1 MGPLAMKALAPL
13 LLGGVVLASGAY
25 LAATDRLPFGGPPR
39 VADLEPA
46 TDATVGVPAPQR
58 SPLGINLAYT
68 HYWATQQPFVDLFKQ
83 SGDWI
88 PQREGDG
95 RWDTGEELDVDER
108 GWIASLEPG
117 QKATTLVTWDNGGRY
132 EGGRYVLDF
141 DGKGRVA
148 VFGDDEGTTSKG
160 GLGLDLKPGSGLR
173 LELLETDPKDPVRDI
188 RIVPAKLKKRA
199 EKQPFNAR
207 FLELI
212 EPFRALRMM
221 DLQQTNNSPQVRWEE
236 RAHPDDARQT
246 SDRGVALELLIDL
259 ANETERDP
267 WFCVPHQADDDYV
280 RAMAELV
287 KERLDKGRSV
297 YLEYS
302 NEVWNN
308 QFEQARYAREQ
319 GLELGL
325 SRDGTEAQ
333 LRFYSRRSIE
343 VFRIWRDVFKSQRSR
358 IVRVLAAQSA
368 NPWSSEVVLDWND
381 AHDDADVLAIAPY
394 FGGNLGG
401 PEARERVSQMTVE
414 DLLEAT
420 AEDLERVL
428 EHVAQHAA
436 LTERHDLR
444 LVAYEAGQHLAG
456 HLGVEN
462 DEVLTRLF
470 QAANRHERMGALYQ
484 RFFEGWKAAGGDE
497 AFLFNSIEAYSKW
510 GSWGLLEHQLQRLDE
525 APKYQATLDF
535 IDDQRAWW

>member
-13 LLGGVVLASGAY
+13 LLGGVVLSAGAY
-25 LAATDRLPFGGPPR
+25 LAASDRLPFGGPER
-39 VADLEPA
+39 VADLEPSRDPVA
-46 TDATVGVPAPQR
+46 GEAAPQR
-58 SPLGINLAYT
+58 SPLGLNLAYT

-95 RWDTGEELDVDER
+95 RWDTGEALEVDEH
-108 GWIASLEPG
+108 GWITSLEPG
-117 QKATTLVTWDNGGRY
+117 QKATSLVAWDNGGRY
-132 EGGRYVLDF
+132 AGGRYVLEF
-141 DGKGRVA
+141 DGKGRLA
-148 VFGDDEGTTSKG
+148 LFGDAEATTSKS
-160 GLGLDLKPGSGLR
+160 GLGIDLKPRTGLR
-173 LELLETDPKDPVRDI
+173 LELLETDPKDPVHDI
-188 RIVPAKLKKRA
+188 RIVPAKLRTRA
-199 EKQPFNAR
+199 EKQPFDPR
-207 FLELI
+207 FIELI

-221 DLQQTNNSPQVRWEE
+221 DLQQTNSPQVRWED
-236 RAHPDDARQT
+236 RARLDDARQT
-246 SDRGVALELLIDL
+246 SPRGVALELLLDL
-259 ANETERDP
+259 ANATERDP
-267 WFCVPHQADDDYV
+267 WLCVPHGADDAYV
-280 RAMAELV
+280 RAMAELTL
-287 KERLDKGRSV
+287 ERLDKQRSV

-343 VFRIWRDVFKSQRSR
+343 VFRIWREVFKSQRSR
-358 IVRVLAAQSA
+358 VVRVLAAQSA
-368 NPWSSEVVLDWND
+368 NPWSSEVVLGWND
-381 AHDDADVLAIAPY
+381 AHDDADLLAIAPY
-394 FGGNLGG
+394 FGGGLGG
-401 PEARERVSQMTVE
+401 PEARERVSGMTV
-414 DLLEAT
+414 DDVLDAA
-420 AEDLERVL
+420 AEDLESVL
-428 EHVAQHAA
+428 AQVAQHAA
-436 LTERHDLR
+436 LAVRHDLR

-470 QAANRHERMGALYQ
+470 QAANRHERMGDLYR
-484 RFFEGWKAAGGDE
+484 RFFEGWKEAGGDE

-510 GSWGLLEHQLQRLDE
+510 GSWGLLEHQLQPREE
-525 APKYQATLDF
+525 APKYRAALDF